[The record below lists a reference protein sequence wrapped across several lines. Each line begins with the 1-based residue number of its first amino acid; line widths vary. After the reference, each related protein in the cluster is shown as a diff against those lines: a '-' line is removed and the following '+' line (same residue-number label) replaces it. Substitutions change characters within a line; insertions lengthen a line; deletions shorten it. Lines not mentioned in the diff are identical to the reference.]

1 LVEKNGNIIIEIPN
15 ENQAATNAIKAQANI
30 PLYRYQKT
38 PKNKQGQEK
47 PSNIS
52 VGWLFAG

>member
-30 PLYRYQKT
+30 RYQKT